1 MLDPQSPENCKEN
14 KRDGAETFITLLTK
28 YNYFCNCC
36 HNYQKKYLWLPF
48 EISLSSRIGDA
59 QSKKMNNFSTTVVND
74 NGMTPLMSAAERC
87 QETVFNYLL
96 SKTEDRERR
105 IEALELIG

>member
-1 MLDPQSPENCKEN
+1 
-14 KRDGAETFITLLTK
+14 
-28 YNYFCNCC
+28 
-36 HNYQKKYLWLPF
+36 
-48 EISLSSRIGDA
+48 
-59 QSKKMNNFSTTVVND
+59 MNNFSTTVVND